1 MLSFVHARTHGSAF
15 VDPRAASGAAFADLG
30 DFALE
35 SGQTIRNCKIGYRTF
50 GSLNPERSNAVLFPT
65 WFSGRTEDLEG
76 LIGPGK
82 LVDSSKFYVIAVDAL
97 GDGVSSSPSNGQ
109 SPFPMFTIRDMVKSQ
124 HTLLVDH
131 LKISHLHAVIGI
143 SMGGMQ
149 TFEWMADY
157 PEFFDIAVPII
168 GSPRLTATDLLLWQ
182 AELSAIDAAAN
193 CHCNPQSAMET
204 VNAIHQFAL
213 YTPEYRATHTSPA
226 EFAAFKAATLDAPGQ
241 MTAADWAS
249 QLRAMMSMDIGRGN
263 GGSLDAA
270 ASRVKAKT
278 LVVISEQDHM
288 VNPIPARNLAEQIHA
303 TTLELHGNCGHMA
316 TSCEAFILY
325 PVVGAFLAGI

>member
-1 MLSFVHARTHGSAF
+1 MRVLTFLLLASAGLQ
-15 VDPRAASGAAFADLG
+15 AAQQFAELG
-30 DFALE
+30 DFTLE
-35 SGQTIRNCKIGYRTF
+35 NGQTIRNCRIGYRTF
-50 GSLNPERSNAVLFPT
+50 GSLKADRTNAVLFPT

-124 HTLLVDH
+124 HTMLTDH

-149 TFEWMADY
+149 TFEWLADY
-157 PEFFDIAVPII
+157 PEFSDIAVPII
-168 GSPRLTATDLLLWQ
+168 GSPRLTSTDLLLCQ
-182 AELSAIDAAAN
+182 AELSAIDASAN
-193 CHCNPQSAMET
+193 CRCNPQTAMET

-226 EFAAFKAATLDAPGQ
+226 EFPAFKETLEAPGK
-241 MTAADWAS
+241 MTPADWAS
-249 QLRAMMSMDIGRGN
+249 QLRAMMSMDVGRGN
-263 GGSLDAA
+263 VGSLDAA
-270 ASRVKAKT
+270 AQRVKAKT
-278 LVVISEQDHM
+278 LVVISEQGHM
-288 VNPIPARNLAEQIHA
+288 VNPIPARNFATEIHA

-316 TSCEAFILY
+316 TSCESFILY
-325 PVVGAFLAGI
+325 LVVGAFLAGN